1 VHRGSE
7 KVAAGFL
14 TFQPCHVERSETS
27 LTISARMRNHDYW
40 VYILT
45 NKRCTT
51 LYIGITNNIG
61 RRLGQHRCGEV
72 EGFTKRYH
80 LNRLVWLERFRNV
93 NDAIACEKKLKGW
106 RRSRKI
112 ALIEQMNP
120 RWFDLSDDWEQQP
133 KFHDRPW
140 ETEEMIRDSSLRS
153 E

>member
-1 VHRGSE
+1 
-7 KVAAGFL
+7 
-14 TFQPCHVERSETS
+14 
-27 LTISARMRNHDYW
+27 MRNHDYW

-51 LYIGITNNIG
+51 LYIGITNNIA

-80 LNRLVWLERFRNV
+80 LNRLVWLELFRNV

-106 RRSRKI
+106 WRSRKI

-133 KFHDRPW
+133 KFYDRPW